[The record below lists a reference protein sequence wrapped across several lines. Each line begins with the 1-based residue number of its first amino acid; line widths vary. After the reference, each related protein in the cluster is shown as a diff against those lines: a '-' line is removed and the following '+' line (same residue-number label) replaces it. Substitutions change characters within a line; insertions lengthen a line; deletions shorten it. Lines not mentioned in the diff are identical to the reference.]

1 MSFRIFKIPNSAMVT
16 VFDKGRIISKSTT
29 PENAK
34 KQIRLI
40 RAEEQAWTPNQKS
53 PIEKP

>member
-1 MSFRIFKIPNSAMVT
+1 MPFRIIKIPNSAMVT
-16 VFDKGRIISKSTT
+16 VLDKGRIISKSTT

-40 RAEEQAWTPNQKS
+40 RAVDHGWTPNHKS
-53 PIEKP
+53 PIEKC

>member
-1 MSFRIFKIPNSAMVT
+1 MPFRIFKIPNSAMVT
-16 VFDKGRIISKSTT
+16 VLDKGRIISKSTT